1 MTVEPLDNR
10 PRPLLS
16 VQALRAV
23 AALMVL
29 AYHLVT
35 TSAYG
40 WLAPD
45 AAGYEISRWIEAT
58 GFAGVDLF
66 FVISGVVMVYS
77 SYDQLG
83 DRREVVP
90 FVKRRAA
97 RIYPLY
103 WVCTATVLA
112 IAWFAPSMATRAKF
126 DWPVVAK
133 SLLLWP
139 QSEYPIVAVGWTLTY
154 EMFFYLVFAALIALP
169 RRLLPLTLCAWA
181 AGTLAAFAIC
191 DQPEYRESADGHL
204 RLPLY
209 ASPLT
214 LEFIAGCFI
223 GWHARREPMRCGAA
237 ALLAGVAVLL
247 LGGYLSRH
255 DPQELGYGL
264 WRVATFGAAS
274 ALTAYGAI
282 ALEHTGRLSVPLVLR
297 RCGDASYS
305 LYLTHMYVLWG
316 VAALWPRVA
325 GTGAR
330 DSRWAMTLL
339 ALAACEMVAAASF
352 YFVERPLHRQ
362 FLQVLR
368 TPRHSGPGR
377 TVVS

>member
-40 WLAPD
+40 WLRSES
-45 AAGYEISRWIEAT
+45 AGYEIARWIEAV

-83 DRREVVP
+83 ERREVVP
-90 FVKRRAA
+90 FIKRRVA

-103 WVCTATVLA
+103 WVCTAAVLA
-112 IAWFAPSMATRAKF
+112 IAWFAPSLATREKF
-126 DWPVVAK
+126 DSPVIAK
-133 SLLLWP
+133 SFTLWP
-139 QSEYPIVAVGWTLTY
+139 QSTYPIVAVGWTLTY

-169 RRLLPLTLCAWA
+169 RRVLPLALCLWA
-181 AGTLAAFAIC
+181 IGTLVAFSIC
-191 DQPEYRESADGHL
+191 DQPEFRESGDGHL

-214 LEFIAGCFI
+214 LEFIAGCLI
-223 GWHARREPMRCGAA
+223 GWHARSGLLRGGSAA
-237 ALLAGVAVLL
+237 LAVALSMLLLAG
-247 LGGYLSRH
+247 YLNIIE
-255 DPQELGYGL
+255 PQKFGYGF
-264 WRVATFGAAS
+264 WRVATFGTAA
-274 ALTAYGAI
+274 ALAAYGGI
-282 ALEHTGRLSVPLVLR
+282 ALEHSRKLSIPSALR

-305 LYLTHMYVLWG
+305 LYLTHMYVLWA
-316 VAALWPRVA
+316 VAALWPRA
-325 GTGAR
+325 GSATVV
-330 DSRWAMTLL
+330 DSRITLTLL
-339 ALAACEMVAAASF
+339 ALAVCGATAAVNYRA
-352 YFVERPLHRQ
+352 VERPLHRQ
-362 FLQVLR
+362 FLQLLR
-368 TPRHSGPGR
+368 VRRHEGPGR